1 MHTAA
6 FLALNLLGLGIAAWK
21 CKPPEQQPAQ
31 PAEARRV
38 SEARAAARASGI
50 FGTLPL
56 EAGEEGEEDE
66 EGEKGDESPIPPWL
80 LRHVEGAEGAEGVE
94 GVEGVWHK
102 PPPLLQCHEP
112 APQTRALPPSLPP
125 PERPAYVVGTGAAFG
140 HHYSTEQM
148 LAAFHAQ
155 VH

>member
-31 PAEARRV
+31 PFEARRV

-56 EAGEEGEEDE
+56 EEGEEDE
-66 EGEKGDESPIPPWL
+66 KGDESEESHIPPWL

-94 GVEGVWHK
+94 GRWHK
-102 PPPLLQCHEP
+102 PPPLLSCHEP
-112 APQTRALPPSLPP
+112 EPQTRALPPSLPP
-125 PERPAYVVGTGAAFG
+125 PEHPAYVVGTGAAFG

-155 VH
+155 VRS